1 MADESGSKGRG
12 KAADKATAKGSEKA
26 KEKSSDAR
34 MEELP
39 FLPDP
44 DAIERRPLGGVTR
57 GVLIGLSLMLASALL
72 WASVSML
79 DEIVFARGRLISSQ
93 PNLLV
98 QPIDSS
104 IVQSID
110 VRVGQVVKKGQ
121 KLAALDPTFVG
132 ADESALKGAV
142 AKLEARERR
151 LERELAGGPSAS
163 LATDSRDVKLQADL
177 RAAKEA
183 NYQSRIQSLAENIG
197 RLEAALR
204 TNRADQRA
212 QQERV
217 KVAADLEQMQKD
229 LVTQNFGAKKQ
240 LLEARDRRQEVERE
254 LLLTR
259 NREQE
264 LLREIESVKAEQKDF
279 QNEWRQRAL
288 EELAETRREKESASE
303 QLAKASKR
311 ASLVSLSAPADAI
324 VLEVAKRPVG
334 AVVREG
340 EVLFTLVP
348 IDVPMEVELQIG
360 SSDVGFVKPGDSV
373 RMKLDAFPFQKYGTL
388 SGKITVVSQDAFS
401 PESLPLDGRRAQG
414 DYYLARVRLQSEKL
428 EKNPD
433 NAIVRPGSTL
443 SGEIKVGQRSV
454 LSYFL
459 YPIIRTFDESM
470 RERR

>member
-12 KAADKATAKGSEKA
+12 KAADKATAKGSEKVKA
-26 KEKSSDAR
+26 KSSDAR

-183 NYQSRIQSLAENIG
+183 NFQSRIQSLAENIG

-264 LLREIESVKAEQKDF
+264 LLREIESVKAEQKAF

-348 IDVPMEVELQIG
+348 IDVPMEVELQIA

>member
-12 KAADKATAKGSEKA
+12 KAADKATAKGSEKVKA
-26 KEKSSDAR
+26 KSSDAR
-34 MEELP
+34 MDELP

-264 LLREIESVKAEQKDF
+264 LLREIESVKAEQKAF

>member
-1 MADESGSKGRG
+1 VVAKDVVAKDVVAKDAAGKG
-12 KAADKATAKGSEKA
+12 TKGNDQPG
-26 KEKSSDAR
+26 DAR
-34 MEELP
+34 MAELP

-104 IVQSID
+104 MVQTID

-121 KLAALDPTFVG
+121 KLASLDPTFVG
-132 ADESALKGAV
+132 ADESALKGTV

-151 LERELAGGPSAS
+151 LERELVGGLASAS
-163 LATDSRDVKLQADL
+163 GNDSRDVKLQADL

-183 NYQSRIQSLAENIG
+183 NYQSRMQSLAENIA
-197 RLEAALR
+197 RLEASLR

-217 KVAADLEQMQKD
+217 KVATDLEQMQKD

-264 LLREIESVKAEQKDF
+264 LLREIESVKAEQKAF

-288 EELAETRREKESASE
+288 EELAETRRERETASE

-311 ASLVSLSAPADAI
+311 ASLISLVAPADAI

-334 AVVREG
+334 SVVREG

-388 SGKITVVSQDAFS
+388 TGKITVVSQDAFS
-401 PESLPLDGRRAQG
+401 PESMPLDGRRAQG
-414 DYYLARVRLQSEKL
+414 DYYLARVSLVSEKL